1 MGSSCGFWRRR
12 RREGIE
18 LTTVGIV
25 ESGGRGEGENAL
37 ALVGLGGKRA
47 KGKNWTQVSYR
58 YSNVSS
64 YPRGVGAL

>member
-37 ALVGLGGKRA
+37 ALVGLGGKSQRDR
-47 KGKNWTQVSYR
+47 KNGT
-58 YSNVSS
+58 
-64 YPRGVGAL
+64 GLK